1 MKWYLTWS
9 VHSTGEV
16 EAEGFEDFTSRE
28 LAKERIKELLQ
39 LHGSNWLSYTL
50 IYGTLEEDN

>member
-16 EAEGFEDFTSRE
+16 EAEGFEDYPNKE

-39 LHGSNWLSYTL
+39 LHGVLSYTL
-50 IYGTLEEDN
+50 IHGTLEEES